1 MGASSAL
8 GRESARLGDKQRP
21 ASLIT
26 HHAEKLTVTGVT
38 WRLRLNVGREVSF
51 MGFDSQPLRAY
62 VEHNFT
68 YVAGLERNLHRFG
81 DSPAMIDPVADR
93 SWTYRELAADVE
105 RFAVVLSQHGVGPG
119 DTFAFELF
127 NTSQFAICYLA
138 AHRLGAVGTVLN
150 CRLAPG
156 ELACALRDARPKV
169 LVYDAEVTSRVLP
182 ALEEVAPE
190 RETPTPSLIQVAP
203 AGTSPDLPDGAVDF
217 DTALSQADGRAPD
230 RPSNLS
236 TYDEVIRLYTSGTTG
251 LPKGVPLPSFVE
263 VMSAHDVIMH
273 FPLTPQDRTLNMTP
287 WFHRGGLHSG
297 GPNPTFY
304 VGGSVVPMR
313 EFDADTVLDW
323 VGRYQITFLIG
334 APTALE
340 RLARAQE
347 KNARDLSGL
356 KGIVTM
362 GSPLDAGSA
371 RRYMEVLTPNIS
383 NGYGTT
389 ETFWNTFLRPFDLPG
404 MAGTAGRASTDDDV
418 EVVKVFDD
426 RIAEPDELAAKDG
439 VEVGEVAMRSPKC
452 GMSYSGETGS
462 KDPKFHAGWF
472 YPGDLATWDEHE
484 FVTIV
489 GRKDEMIISGGEN
502 VFPTQVE
509 SVLESHPSV
518 LASIVVGLPDPEWGQ
533 LVVAYVVADPDA
545 AAVTADELEA
555 HCLASEDLARFKRPR
570 AYRFVDKL
578 PMTPTGKKK
587 HVEATAM
594 ACREADTFVRP
605 RHY

>member
-1 MGASSAL
+1 
-8 GRESARLGDKQRP
+8 
-21 ASLIT
+21 
-26 HHAEKLTVTGVT
+26 
-38 WRLRLNVGREVSF
+38 
-51 MGFDSQPLRAY
+51 
-62 VEHNFT
+62 
-68 YVAGLERNLHRFG
+68 
-81 DSPAMIDPVADR
+81 
-93 SWTYRELAADVE
+93 
-105 RFAVVLSQHGVGPG
+105 
-119 DTFAFELF
+119 
-127 NTSQFAICYLA
+127 
-138 AHRLGAVGTVLN
+138 
-150 CRLAPG
+150 
-156 ELACALRDARPKV
+156 LACALRDAHPKV

-182 ALEEVAPE
+182 AIAEVAPE
-190 RETPTPSLIQVAP
+190 SETPTPFLIQVAP
-203 AGTSPDLPDGAVDF
+203 AGTSPDLPDGAVDV
-217 DTALSQADGRAPD
+217 DTALSQAEGRAPD
-230 RPSNLS
+230 RPANLS

-287 WFHRGGLHSG
+287 WVHRGGLHSG

-313 EFDADTVLDW
+313 EFDADPVLDW

-389 ETFWNTFLRPFDLPG
+389 ETFWNTFLCPFDLPG
-404 MAGTAGRASTDDDV
+404 MAGTAGRASTDDAV
-418 EVVKVFDD
+418 EVVKGFDD

-439 VEVGEVAMRSPKC
+439 VEGGEVAMRSPKC

-518 LASIVVGLPDPEWGQ
+518 LESIVVGLPDQEWGQ
-533 LVVAYVVADPDA
+533 LVVAYVLADPDA

-587 HVEATAM
+587 HGEATAM

-605 RHY
+605 RHH

>member
-1 MGASSAL
+1 
-8 GRESARLGDKQRP
+8 
-21 ASLIT
+21 
-26 HHAEKLTVTGVT
+26 
-38 WRLRLNVGREVSF
+38 

-273 FPLTPQDRTLNMTP
+273 FPSLHKTAPLT
-287 WFHRGGLHSG
+287 
-297 GPNPTFY
+297 
-304 VGGSVVPMR
+304 
-313 EFDADTVLDW
+313 
-323 VGRYQITFLIG
+323 
-334 APTALE
+334 
-340 RLARAQE
+340 
-347 KNARDLSGL
+347 
-356 KGIVTM
+356 
-362 GSPLDAGSA
+362 
-371 RRYMEVLTPNIS
+371 
-383 NGYGTT
+383 
-389 ETFWNTFLRPFDLPG
+389 
-404 MAGTAGRASTDDDV
+404 
-418 EVVKVFDD
+418 
-426 RIAEPDELAAKDG
+426 
-439 VEVGEVAMRSPKC
+439 
-452 GMSYSGETGS
+452 
-462 KDPKFHAGWF
+462 
-472 YPGDLATWDEHE
+472 
-484 FVTIV
+484 
-489 GRKDEMIISGGEN
+489 
-502 VFPTQVE
+502 
-509 SVLESHPSV
+509 
-518 LASIVVGLPDPEWGQ
+518 
-533 LVVAYVVADPDA
+533 
-545 AAVTADELEA
+545 
-555 HCLASEDLARFKRPR
+555 
-570 AYRFVDKL
+570 
-578 PMTPTGKKK
+578 
-587 HVEATAM
+587 
-594 ACREADTFVRP
+594 
-605 RHY
+605 

>member
-304 VGGSVVPMR
+304 VGDQWCRCASS
-313 EFDADTVLDW
+313 T
-323 VGRYQITFLIG
+323 
-334 APTALE
+334 PT
-340 RLARAQE
+340 
-347 KNARDLSGL
+347 
-356 KGIVTM
+356 
-362 GSPLDAGSA
+362 PC
-371 RRYMEVLTPNIS
+371 
-383 NGYGTT
+383 
-389 ETFWNTFLRPFDLPG
+389 
-404 MAGTAGRASTDDDV
+404 ST
-418 EVVKVFDD
+418 
-426 RIAEPDELAAKDG
+426 
-439 VEVGEVAMRSPKC
+439 
-452 GMSYSGETGS
+452 
-462 KDPKFHAGWF
+462 GW
-472 YPGDLATWDEHE
+472 
-484 FVTIV
+484 
-489 GRKDEMIISGGEN
+489 
-502 VFPTQVE
+502 
-509 SVLESHPSV
+509 
-518 LASIVVGLPDPEWGQ
+518 
-533 LVVAYVVADPDA
+533 
-545 AAVTADELEA
+545 AVTKSPSSSA
-555 HCLASEDLARFKRPR
+555 HRWPWSVWPAPR
-570 AYRFVDKL
+570 RKCA
-578 PMTPTGKKK
+578 
-587 HVEATAM
+587 
-594 ACREADTFVRP
+594 
-605 RHY
+605 